1 MRRVTAGW
9 IALAMV
15 VAACAEPATLPERQ
29 PRPTVTTTTTTTSV
43 PSAEVDAVQCT
54 STPPATFALL
64 CDAYRVIAENYM
76 DPIDPSTL
84 AAAASLG
91 VQGREVVAEP
101 ESGRLVCA
109 YPTDEFMPLCDLI
122 LSEAAV
128 SPLSSLVEAAVEG
141 MFAYGLDPFS
151 AYIPPEVADD
161 IGEYGPGWL
170 FTLGL
175 VIGGRDASD
184 EVCRAIG
191 EADCRLTVLAVF
203 RFSAAETAGVVV
215 GDVITEVNGEVVAGR
230 SLEEITSDMSGDPGS
245 SIDLT
250 LIRPSG
256 SVPKTLVHEDI
267 RLVPVEF
274 EMITSNVAYLRLND
288 FSQLAAQFTGRIL
301 QLEEVEQAGGLVL
314 DLRDNPGGLVYAAM
328 AIASQFL
335 EDGLVMREVGRD
347 ESVDLEVID
356 GGLATGT
363 RPRLAVLV
371 NGGSASAS
379 EVVAAVL
386 QERGRATVI
395 GTKTFGKNLV
405 QLPFRARNGG
415 QFVVSIARWTT
426 PGGLDIGIRG
436 LEPDIVVEPAIDGSD
451 PVLERAVRL
460 LGG

>member
-1 MRRVTAGW
+1 MKRLSAGL
-9 IALAMV
+9 IALALAAV
-15 VAACAEPATLPERQ
+15 ACAEPATLPERQ
-29 PRPTVTTTTTTTSV
+29 PRPTVTTTTTTTTV
-43 PSAEVDAVQCT
+43 PTAETNAVRCT
-54 STPPATFALL
+54 STPPALFALL
-64 CDAYRVIAENYM
+64 CDAYEVIAENYM
-76 DPIDPSTL
+76 DPIDPASL

-91 VQGREVVAEP
+91 VQGRDVVADP
-101 ESGRLVCA
+101 ESGNLVCA
-109 YPTDEFMPLCDLI
+109 YPTDEFKPLCDLI

-128 SPLSSLVEAAVEG
+128 SPLDSLVEAAVEG

-151 AYIPPEVADD
+151 AYIPPEVAGD

-175 VIGGRDASD
+175 VVGGRDGSG
-184 EVCRAIG
+184 EICRALG
-191 EADCRLTVLAVF
+191 ESDCELTVLAVF

-215 GDVITEVNGEVVAGR
+215 GDVISEVSGEPVAGL
-230 SLEEITSDMSGDPGS
+230 SLEEITSVLSGDPGT

-250 LIRPSG
+250 VSRPSG
-256 SVPKTLVHEDI
+256 TVVKTLVHEDI

-274 EMITSNVAYLRLND
+274 EMIDANIAYLRLND

-301 QLEEVEQAGGLVL
+301 QLEEVERAGGMVL

-335 EDGLVMREVGRD
+335 DGGLVMREVGRE
-347 ESVDLEVID
+347 ESIDLEVID
-356 GGLATGT
+356 GGLATGS
-363 RPRLAVLV
+363 RPRLVVLV

-415 QFVVSIARWTT
+415 EFVVSIARWTT
-426 PGGLDIGIRG
+426 PDGLDIGIRG
-436 LEPDIVVEPAIDGSD
+436 LDPDIVVEPAGDGSD
-451 PVLERAVRL
+451 PVLDRAVRL
-460 LGG
+460 LRG